1 MPVPLDI
8 RKRRQQE
15 YTLAGYEG
23 LIYTTAKLA
32 CERGVEMEME
42 DVQQLLRIKAW
53 KAIDRFDPTRARG
66 LTLDR
71 YVFMCVFDERKT
83 IEKKKRRYESS
94 LEDEAPAGGNDELT
108 DAFHQRYLS
117 VDAASVYADIE
128 DELPVLPVTLSTR
141 QRWVLTLLMRDYR
154 QGEIAEALD
163 ISKREVESSVRSL
176 RAKMADWRPSAP
188 STDIEAVA

>member
-1 MPVPLDI
+1 MPVPQDI
-8 RKRRQQE
+8 RRRRQQE
-15 YTLAGYEG
+15 RTLAGYEG
-23 LIYTTAKLA
+23 LIYTTAKLV
-32 CERGVEMEME
+32 CERGVEMELE

-53 KAIDRFDPTRARG
+53 KAIDRFNPELG
-66 LTLDR
+66 LPLDR

-83 IEKKKRRYESS
+83 IEKKKRRYESY

-108 DAFHQRYLS
+108 DSFTQRYLS
-117 VDAASVYADIE
+117 VDGAAVYAEIE
-128 DELPVLPVTLSTR
+128 DELPELPITLSTR

-176 RAKMADWRPSAP
+176 RAKMADWRPAAP
-188 STDIEAVA
+188 GTELEAVA